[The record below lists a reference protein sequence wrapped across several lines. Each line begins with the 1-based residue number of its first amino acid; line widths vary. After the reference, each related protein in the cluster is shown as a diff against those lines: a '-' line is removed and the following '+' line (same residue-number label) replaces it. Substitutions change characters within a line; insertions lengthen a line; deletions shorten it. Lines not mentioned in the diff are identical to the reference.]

1 MRILH
6 TSDWHIGRQFHHMS
20 LLEDQHH
27 VLTQII
33 DAAKSESVDV
43 VIVAGDIYDRAIPPA
58 AAVALVDEVFNQLIN
73 DLGIP
78 VIVIAGNHD
87 GPQRLEFASRQLAK
101 AQLYIIGSLQMEPQS
116 IVLKDKHG
124 EVVFY
129 PIPYVDPASVRDVF
143 SDDDIRSHNQAV
155 ASIIKALPA
164 HKKQRS
170 VAIAHCF
177 LTGGLDCDSER
188 PLSVG
193 GIDQVSPLHFKNFNY
208 VAMGHLHRQ
217 QQQGTEI
224 IRYSGSPMKYSF
236 SEEKHEKSITI
247 VDLDAVGHCEIK
259 HIKLNALRDMRSLS
273 GALDDIIRDAKKDP
287 QKDDYL
293 LISLTDP
300 HAILDPIGK
309 LRAVYPNVLHLE
321 RPGLM
326 AAKPQQLAHRDL
338 MKKGELSMFKDFY
351 QQTLD
356 ETLGDEQEKILS
368 ALLDDI
374 HANRET

>member
-6 TSDWHIGRQFHHMS
+6 TSDWHIGRQFHNVS
-20 LLEDQHH
+20 LLEDQRH
-27 VLTQII
+27 VLKQIV

-43 VIVAGDIYDRAIPPA
+43 VIVAGDIYDRAVPPA
-58 AAVALVDEVFNQLIN
+58 TAVSLVDEVFNQLIN

-78 VIVIAGNHD
+78 VIAIAGNHD
-87 GPQRLEFASRQLAK
+87 GPQRLGFASRQLAK
-101 AQLYIIGSLQMEPQS
+101 AQLYIAGPLQAELQS

-129 PIPYVDPASVRDVF
+129 PIPYADPATVRDVYAENA
-143 SDDDIRSHNQAV
+143 IRSHDQAMEKIV
-155 ASIIKALPA
+155 KALPE

-170 VAIAHCF
+170 VAITHCF
-177 LTGGLDCDSER
+177 VAGGLDCDSER

-193 GIDQVSPLHFKNFNY
+193 GADQVSPQHFKDFNY

-217 QQQGTEI
+217 QQQCVETI
-224 IRYSGSPMKYSF
+224 QYSGSPLKYSF
-236 SEEKHEKSITI
+236 SEEQHEKSITI
-247 VDLDAVGHCEIK
+247 VDLDAAGQCDIK
-259 HIKLNALRDMRSLS
+259 HFSLDALRDMRSIS
-273 GALDDIIRDAKKDP
+273 GALDDIVCNAKKDP
-287 QKDDYL
+287 KTDDYL
-293 LISLTDP
+293 LISLTDT
-300 HAILDPIGK
+300 HAILDPMGK

-351 QQTLD
+351 QQTLE
-356 ETLGDEQEKILS
+356 ETLGGEQEKILS
-368 ALLDDI
+368 TLLDDI
-374 HANRET
+374 HADREV